1 VVVALILLIVLASTL
16 VARTQTRSRSGG
28 GFAGLAIVF
37 CVLAILS
44 VPSFASAQEEPHS
57 SIVWNATKSVL
68 FDPTTYTPA
77 LMSYESERM
86 DWNTSQGF
94 FRAGWLEGNS
104 RFTKS
109 GLPNDVPLS
118 YSAGNAQIR
127 RDGLARLQQ
136 SVLNN
141 LGASIVE
148 RALSTRYPEH
158 RKLFRAASWIERIS
172 FASYASY
179 LASADHFKQT
189 RKNRQMAREY
199 GY

>member
-1 VVVALILLIVLASTL
+1 MVVVLIAIVLASTL
-16 VARTQTRSRSGG
+16 VARPQTQSRSGG
-28 GFAGLAIVF
+28 NLAGLVVVF
-37 CVLAILS
+37 GVLAILS
-44 VPSFASAQEEPHS
+44 VPSFASAQEEHRS

-77 LMSYESERM
+77 VMSYESERM
-86 DWNTSQGF
+86 DWKTSQGF

-118 YSAGNAQIR
+118 YAAGNAQIR

-141 LGASIVE
+141 LGAGIVE

-189 RKNRQMAREY
+189 RKNEQMARQY

>member
-1 VVVALILLIVLASTL
+1 MVVVLIAIILASTL
-16 VARTQTRSRSGG
+16 VARPQTQSRSGG
-28 GFAGLAIVF
+28 NLAGLVVVF
-37 CVLAILS
+37 GVLAILS
-44 VPSFASAQEEPHS
+44 VPSFASAQEEHRS
-57 SIVWNATKSVL
+57 SIVWNVTKSVL

-77 LMSYESERM
+77 VMSYESERM
-86 DWNTSQGF
+86 DWKTSQGF

-118 YSAGNAQIR
+118 YAAGNAQIR

-141 LGASIVE
+141 LGAGIVE

-189 RKNRQMAREY
+189 RKNEQMARQY